1 MTKKCYLQINVKTM
15 EKRSLKKFL
24 LRESDVLKTSIFQV
38 QKTLFPG
45 QFLGSS
51 ASQRYEILRF
61 LVATEI
67 SEAWE
72 R

>member
-24 LRESDVLKTSIFQV
+24 LRENDVLKTSIFQV

-45 QFLGSS
+45 QSLGSS